1 MVVWRC
7 PFCKKVNYPPK
18 YLRLWIL
25 PLQIFIVSQA
35 ILSYMLGMLLL
46 TTSVDLCNILPEPCT
61 HESKLRFCFIHCSLF
76 ASTTHPLHECA
87 QKTLFRKA
95 IGKSVDSRAGR
106 WWTMGRQRR
115 VVTDGGAAVGNFSE
129 SEHRGSGLGEENARR
144 RQLSL
149 QPPSSVFAR
158 PWWRRKMMD
167 NASPSTSSSEPRN
180 TSLGF
185 NSVHGIYYL
194 ANNILGHQ

>member
-46 TTSVDLCNILPEPCT
+46 TTSVDLCNILPELCT

-76 ASTTHPLHECA
+76 ATTHPLHECA
-87 QKTLFRKA
+87 KNTLFRKA

-115 VVTDGGAAVGNFSE
+115 VVTNRGAAVGNFSE
-129 SEHRGSGLGEENARR
+129 SEYRGSAKKTHADTNSRSNHHRAFLPGLGGGE
-144 RQLSL
+144 
-149 QPPSSVFAR
+149 
-158 PWWRRKMMD
+158 K
-167 NASPSTSSSEPRN
+167 
-180 TSLGF
+180 
-185 NSVHGIYYL
+185 
-194 ANNILGHQ
+194 